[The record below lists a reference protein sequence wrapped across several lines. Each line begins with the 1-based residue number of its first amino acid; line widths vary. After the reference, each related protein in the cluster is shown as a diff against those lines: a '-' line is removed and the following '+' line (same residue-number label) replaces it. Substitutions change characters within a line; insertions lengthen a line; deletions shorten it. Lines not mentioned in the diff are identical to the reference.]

1 MLKISN
7 FISLKNPICVKEN
20 KESFEIFW
28 NILFWVGM
36 LVGSS
41 LTRLKRTSGL
51 GFDPYV
57 ISFIYT
63 QP

>member
-41 LTRLKRTSGL
+41 LTQLKRTSGL